1 LHDADIKLWVLTGD
15 KLETAESIGFSSSLL
30 NPTMKIYRCTQALD
44 VMNIPY
50 KDGKLLNQAILI
62 EAQALKVI
70 YENMESK
77 S

>member
-1 LHDADIKLWVLTGD
+1 MTGD

>member
-1 LHDADIKLWVLTGD
+1 MHDADIKLWVLTGD

>member
-1 LHDADIKLWVLTGD
+1 
-15 KLETAESIGFSSSLL
+15 
-30 NPTMKIYRCTQALD
+30 MKIYRCTQALD